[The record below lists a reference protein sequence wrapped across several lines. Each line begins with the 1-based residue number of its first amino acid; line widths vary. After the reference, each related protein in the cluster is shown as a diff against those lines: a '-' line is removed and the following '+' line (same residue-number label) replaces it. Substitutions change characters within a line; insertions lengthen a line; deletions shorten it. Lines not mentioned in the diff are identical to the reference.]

1 MSGDTKAKFLG
12 KLDADALLG
21 FIKENIDPNAE
32 STIETEERTID
43 SKYHDE
49 VIFLGE
55 KEGVENRTSGF
66 IDFTYNGEKR
76 SLYYRHRDVIWLDKY
91 TFEQNIKQGTQE
103 LNGEVTLLT
112 LEFDATAVE
121 VMKKI
126 AEFFEGYVKEKGC
139 TYDGFYKVE
148 KAKEQEQA

>member
-1 MSGDTKAKFLG
+1 MTETKAEFLG
-12 KLDADALLG
+12 KLNADALLG

-55 KEGVENRTSGF
+55 KEGIENRTSGF

-76 SLYYRHRDVIWLDKY
+76 SLYYRHPSP
-91 TFEQNIKQGTQE
+91 
-103 LNGEVTLLT
+103 
-112 LEFDATAVE
+112 
-121 VMKKI
+121 
-126 AEFFEGYVKEKGC
+126 
-139 TYDGFYKVE
+139 
-148 KAKEQEQA
+148 